1 MFQYLHLK
9 LIAQG
14 TNKIHFTMHKYICIT
29 AYKGI
34 IHTRQEIRC
43 QGANNQKRK
52 KKEKRISYKVPTKT
66 HPYLYLIGSLEK
78 LSRTGSRVFFSTE
91 QRWGW
96 ISFIGAARSE
106 FSSLEIF
113 NQQGNKNVAV
123 RRREWLRP
131 GA

>member
-1 MFQYLHLK
+1 MPIYVSRK
-9 LIAQG
+9 VKGSDDSRINNCIIRLIAQG

-66 HPYLYLIGSLEK
+66 HP
-78 LSRTGSRVFFSTE
+78 
-91 QRWGW
+91 
-96 ISFIGAARSE
+96 
-106 FSSLEIF
+106 
-113 NQQGNKNVAV
+113 
-123 RRREWLRP
+123 
-131 GA
+131 